1 MASSINAFGLQLLG
15 QVSAAEAVGT
25 NVLLCPL
32 SVAAALSMVATG
44 ATLGSPCAAQARAPP
59 WRERLSGVSAVR
71 GSGRRCYNT
80 TTKPNQHL
88 CTPRAWALPAPFRKG
103 YIGLYRASS
112 PKIPRLVPA

>member
-71 GSGRRCYNT
+71 GSGITERRCYTLRPSQTNT
-80 TTKPNQHL
+80 FVRPGRGL
-88 CTPRAWALPAPFRKG
+88 CQRRSER
-103 YIGLYRASS
+103 LYR
-112 PKIPRLVPA
+112 PV